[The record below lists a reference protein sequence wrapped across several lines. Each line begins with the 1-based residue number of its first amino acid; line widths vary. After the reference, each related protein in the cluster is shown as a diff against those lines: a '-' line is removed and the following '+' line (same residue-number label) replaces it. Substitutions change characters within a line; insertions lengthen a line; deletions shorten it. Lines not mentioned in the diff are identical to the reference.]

1 MISKTNSAIVTSI
14 VFFGTGEVSLAT
26 LEGIEGNIP
35 VEAVVTK
42 PDLVTSSG
50 RKISPQVKVWA
61 EENGVPCYQP
71 ANKAELAELCSKQAF
86 KSPVG
91 LVVDYGIIIPASV
104 IQGFKQGILNSHFS
118 LLPKWR
124 GADPITWTILAG
136 DTTTGVTV
144 MLVDEGMDTG
154 DILAQ
159 EEIELAPD
167 ETVASLTPR
176 LVEISNDML
185 INTIPV
191 YLRGEIKPEVQDHEA
206 ASYSSKISKE
216 MGELKP
222 GEKTA
227 VELERQVRAFQGWP
241 GSYITIQDTL
251 LAIKSAKATNKSA
264 PIGKINRAGKTL
276 LLGCRQGSLQ
286 IDSIQP
292 AGKKP
297 MDALGFANGYKDLI
311 D

>member
-1 MISKTNSAIVTSI
+1 MTSMTNSAIATSI

-26 LEGIEGNIP
+26 LEGIAGNIS
-35 VEAVVTK
+35 VEAVITK

-50 RKISPQVKVWA
+50 HKISPQVKVWA

-71 ANKAELAELCSKQAF
+71 ANKAELAELCNKQAF

-104 IQGFKQGILNSHFS
+104 IQGFRQGILNSHFS

-136 DTTTGVTV
+136 DTTTGVSV

-154 DILAQ
+154 GILVQ

-167 ETVASLTPR
+167 ETVASLTPK
-176 LVEISNDML
+176 LVGLSNDML
-185 INTIPV
+185 INAIPD
-191 YLRGEIKPEVQDHEA
+191 YLRGEMKPRVQNHEA
-206 ASYSSKISKE
+206 ASYSSKINKD

-222 GEKTA
+222 TEKTA
-227 VELERQVRAFQGWP
+227 LELERQVRAFQGWP
-241 GSYITIQDTL
+241 GSYITVQGTL
-251 LAIKSAKATNKSA
+251 LAVKSARATSKTT
-264 PIGKINRAGKTL
+264 PIGKINRDGKTL
-276 LLGCRQGSLQ
+276 LLGCKQGSLQ

-297 MDALGFANGYKDLI
+297 MDALGFANGHRNLI
-311 D
+311 S